1 MDERFAELEKKL
13 QAQIASNGARIASQD
28 TQIESLTSDK
38 IKYQRKFTKISKELA
53 DLSKQY
59 TATSKELTDVSKQHT
74 ATSQELADLSRQHT
88 ATSKEL
94 TDVSKQHTA
103 TSKQLAG
110 VSNELSSIFKST
122 VLPLHKAVIL
132 KAVLKQ
138 VYSIDPS
145 NMVLAYTI

>member
-74 ATSQELADLSRQHT
+74 ATS
-88 ATSKEL
+88 
-94 TDVSKQHTA
+94 
-103 TSKQLAG
+103 KQLAG

-145 NMVLAYTI
+145 DMVLAYTI